1 MHFFPLWT
9 KHSALLLS
17 PTEENP
23 AGLQQETNTEKD
35 GQINIKV
42 DKSSKTS
49 SSTSSRKSF
58 LPEKVP
64 NSRPTLATAAAASSG
79 NRLAPSLGGSLGR
92 MLESLQPVIFSRPA
106 QSQAFQARCSRPAKQ
121 TRQVELT
128 VFHFFKQWDCLVSDD
143 VFNFISKGILV
154 MLTLY
159 AAVLSLTVLSK
170 LLSFEINLN
179 GKNVALFFKFSI
191 YIYFADKFEQVFIT
205 MAVKQ
210 HQNHD
215 EMTSRWLN

>member
-1 MHFFPLWT
+1 
-9 KHSALLLS
+9 
-17 PTEENP
+17 
-23 AGLQQETNTEKD
+23 
-35 GQINIKV
+35 
-42 DKSSKTS
+42 
-49 SSTSSRKSF
+49 
-58 LPEKVP
+58 
-64 NSRPTLATAAAASSG
+64 
-79 NRLAPSLGGSLGR
+79 
-92 MLESLQPVIFSRPA
+92 
-106 QSQAFQARCSRPAKQ
+106 
-121 TRQVELT
+121 
-128 VFHFFKQWDCLVSDD
+128 
-143 VFNFISKGILV
+143 

-215 EMTSRWLN
+215 EMTSR